1 MGNDHACKTVRL
13 GTIRIKMHDGGVR
26 TLKDVRHIPDL
37 RKNLISIGLL
47 EKNGCKIVVK
57 KGVLKVFRSSL
68 VVMKGVRHGNLYSI
82 LGTTVTGE
90 LAVEIGGSRDQTN
103 CTRIW
108 HMRLG
113 HMSEKGLSLL
123 CGQGLLKNMKKPQME
138 FCEHCVYGKAHRVK
152 FSTSKH
158 KSRGLLD
165 YVHTDV
171 WGPAKVTSKGGSR
184 YFVTFVDDYSKYVWI

>member
-1 MGNDHACKTVRL
+1 MGNDHACKNVGL
-13 GTIRIKMHDGGVR
+13 GTIRIKMHDGIVR

-47 EKNGCKIVVK
+47 EKNGCKIVAEN
-57 KGVLKVFRSSL
+57 GVLKVVRGSL
-68 VVMKGVRHGNLYSI
+68 VVMKGVRHGNLYSL

-90 LAVEIGGSRDQTN
+90 LAVRIGGSRDQTN

-108 HMRLG
+108 HMRLE

-123 CGQGLLKNMKKPQME
+123 CGQGLLKNMKKPQIE
-138 FCEHCVYGKAHRVK
+138 FYEHCVYGKAYRVK

-158 KSRGLLD
+158 KSRELLD
-165 YVHTDV
+165 YVHTYV
-171 WGPAKVTSKGGSR
+171 WGP
-184 YFVTFVDDYSKYVWI
+184 D